1 MRILADLIRGAFYMT
16 LYVVE
21 MQKYIFRNAKKK
33 KKMKY
38 KYHQKCFVCWLGFV
52 ADPVIEAT
60 ARPIETAIELSRFH
74 LRQYLQ

>member
-1 MRILADLIRGAFYMT
+1 MIQILAYLIRGAFFMT

-21 MQKYIFRNAKKK
+21 MQKYKLRNAKKK
-33 KKMKY
+33 KMKH

-74 LRQYLQ
+74 LRQYLR